1 MQLEVKDLSKSY
13 GKLKALNNVSFSMT
27 EGVYGILGP
36 NGAGKSTLINLLTD
50 NMKRESG
57 HIYVDGV
64 EIEQMKSEYLNYIG
78 YMPQEQ
84 GYYEEFTVRAFL
96 MYIAHLK
103 GLKGKRIKEN
113 TGELIYK
120 FNLQDFCNKKIGSLS
135 GGMRQRVLLAQ
146 ALLNNPNILILDEPT
161 AGVDPQER
169 INIRNI
175 ITKLAENRIIIIA
188 THIVSDIEAIAKEI
202 ILINKGNIIK
212 KDSPYSLMKEVES
225 KLVEIEVNKTELEEI
240 QSKYIVS
247 NIQYGD
253 NNYYVKFICDNADI
267 YKGHNIRANLEDVY
281 LYYYGDVVS
290 QSQIFL

>member
-96 MYIAHLK
+96 MYIARL
-103 GLKGKRIKEN
+103 
-113 TGELIYK
+113 
-120 FNLQDFCNKKIGSLS
+120 
-135 GGMRQRVLLAQ
+135 
-146 ALLNNPNILILDEPT
+146 
-161 AGVDPQER
+161 
-169 INIRNI
+169 
-175 ITKLAENRIIIIA
+175 
-188 THIVSDIEAIAKEI
+188 
-202 ILINKGNIIK
+202 
-212 KDSPYSLMKEVES
+212 
-225 KLVEIEVNKTELEEI
+225 
-240 QSKYIVS
+240 
-247 NIQYGD
+247 
-253 NNYYVKFICDNADI
+253 
-267 YKGHNIRANLEDVY
+267 
-281 LYYYGDVVS
+281 
-290 QSQIFL
+290 

>member
-13 GKLKALNNVSFSMT
+13 GKLKALINVSFSMT

-50 NMKRESG
+50 NIKRESG
-57 HIYVDGV
+57 QIYVNGV
-64 EIEQMKSEYLNYIG
+64 EIAQMKSEYLNYIG

-96 MYIAHLK
+96 MYVARLK
-103 GLKGKRIKEN
+103 GLKGKFIKEN
-113 TGELIYK
+113 TDELICK
-120 FNLQDFCNKKIGSLS
+120 FNLGNFCNKKIGSLS

-146 ALLNNPNILILDEPT
+146 SLLNNPKILILDEPT

-175 ITKLAENRIIIIA
+175 ISKMAENRIIIIA

-212 KDSPYSLMKEVES
+212 MDSPYRLMKEVES
-225 KLVEIEVNKTELEEI
+225 KLVEMEVNKTELEEI
-240 QSKYIVS
+240 QSQYIVS
-247 NIQYGD
+247 NIQYGN
-253 NNYYVKFICDNADI
+253 NNYYVKFLCDNADI

-281 LYYYGDVVS
+281 LYYYGDVKMDKNS
-290 QSQIFL
+290 P

>member
-13 GKLKALNNVSFSMT
+13 GKLKALIHVSFSMT

-50 NMKRESG
+50 NIKRESG
-57 HIYVDGV
+57 QICFNGV
-64 EIEQMKSEYLNYIG
+64 EIAQMKSEYLNYIG

-96 MYIAHLK
+96 MYIARLK
-103 GLKGKRIKEN
+103 GLKGKFIKEN
-113 TGELIYK
+113 TDELICK
-120 FNLQDFCNKKIGSLS
+120 FNLGNFSNKKIGGLS

-146 ALLNNPNILILDEPT
+146 SLLNNPKILILDEPT

-175 ITKLAENRIIIIA
+175 ISKMAENRIIIIA

-212 KDSPYSLMKEVES
+212 MDSPYRLMKEVES
-225 KLVEIEVNKTELEEI
+225 KLVEMEVNKTELEEI

-247 NIQYGD
+247 NIQYGN
-253 NNYYVKFICDNADI
+253 NNYYVKFLCDNADI

-281 LYYYGDVVS
+281 LYHYGDIKMDKNS
-290 QSQIFL
+290 P